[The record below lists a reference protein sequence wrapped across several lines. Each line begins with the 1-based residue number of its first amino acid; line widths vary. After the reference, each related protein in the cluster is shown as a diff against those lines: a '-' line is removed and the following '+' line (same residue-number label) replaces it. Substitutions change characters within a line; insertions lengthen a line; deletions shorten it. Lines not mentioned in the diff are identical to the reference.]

1 MINRR
6 HLLQLSA
13 GMLAYPSLTTHAEQA
28 MASMD
33 KRLLIQR
40 PIPSSGELIPV
51 MGMGTSRTF
60 DTPDDVAN
68 FDRALEDDE

>member
-28 MASMD
+28 MASLYD
-33 KRLLIQR
+33 QPCNCRCRLLSGMCCQR
-40 PIPSSGELIPV
+40 GISQHAGAKLQ
-51 MGMGTSRTF
+51 
-60 DTPDDVAN
+60 
-68 FDRALEDDE
+68 